1 MIESVQELH
10 ERFRDSVD
18 VALGNIPFVK
28 RLFAHRSASRLRG
41 NSPRYCV
48 VAGDTW
54 GDKEF
59 YEHQFT
65 LVQGISVTPQE
76 CVEAGKRWNDE
87 RFAAHAHTI
96 VDMVTQVPDFA
107 AEAGGSWKKD
117 RFELFRDELAKSVL
131 QSAEASYKAFLLW
144 EKGKKGE
151 FRDAIISKACSE
163 PELCYAIESELRN
176 PVIIND
182 PQDFTDKIASG
193 LSKSLQ
199 YSFKARRDWTGLENN
214 LSLQVY
220 PKVGF
225 DFDNFVLHFP
235 EDSYGTLIAQIPEA
249 TWKKLLEVE
258 SLSTEEFK
266 EGLFYSNL
274 PAVLDSGNVERWA
287 NTILEHFKEVAIG
300 GDTYRIA

>member
-65 LVQGISVTPQE
+65 LVQGISVNPQE

-199 YSFKARRDWTGLENN
+199 YSFKARRDWKRE
-214 LSLQVY
+214 Y
-220 PKVGF
+220 F
-225 DFDNFVLHFP
+225 WMIEAYFP
-235 EDSYGTLIAQIPEA
+235 ENSNGKLVSDIPEPV
-249 TWKKLLEVE
+249 WEKLLQAEGY
-258 SLSTEEFK
+258 SFNSSNTE
-266 EGLFYSNL
+266 LFYGNL
-274 PAVLDSGNVERWA
+274 PAVLKGENVEQWVD
-287 NTILEHFKEVAIG
+287 TILGHFKENVIG